1 MVGIMVSIVMTSFA
15 LFSGGAA
22 NEDKIV
28 VMNPRGVQPEIRKI
42 PMAVRP
48 ATLDDKTV
56 YVVDIK
62 YAMTKPFVNELISA
76 LKTKY
81 PKTTWALR
89 EKLGMYMDDD
99 PNLWKEIKEKAA
111 AAIVL
116 VGH

>member
-48 ATLDDKTV
+48 ATLED
-56 YVVDIK
+56 
-62 YAMTKPFVNELISA
+62 
-76 LKTKY
+76 
-81 PKTTWALR
+81 
-89 EKLGMYMDDD
+89 
-99 PNLWKEIKEKAA
+99 
-111 AAIVL
+111 
-116 VGH
+116 